1 MGCQDVWTIAEQ
13 NNGKIRE
20 VSYEILT
27 RGRKL
32 ADKLG
37 AELASVLFGYN
48 ISDDK
53 LNELIHRGADKVYV
67 VDDSVLDYFIVE
79 NYSNVLIDLI
89 KKYKPEIIVAGATTS
104 GRTLM
109 PHVAVRVSTGLT
121 ADCTGLDI
129 EKDTNNLLQTRPAIG
144 GNILATIKTP
154 YNRPQMATVRVKS
167 TKPAPINKSRTGKI
181 IKIKLK
187 TELIDGKVERIG
199 FRKTEEEATSIQDA
213 DIIISGGRGLRKK
226 ENFDLIRQLA
236 KNLGGVVGAS
246 RDAVDR
252 GWISYPHQVGLSGKT
267 VSPKLYMAIG
277 ISGSIQH
284 LAGIKT
290 SDIIVAVNNDPDA
303 QIFKISDFGIVGDL
317 FEVVPLLNER
327 LAKGVKQDEI

>member
-1 MGCQDVWTIAEQ
+1 MSSWDVWTIVEQ
-13 NNGKIRE
+13 NKGKIKE

-37 AELASVLFGYN
+37 VELASILLGYN

-53 LNELIHRGADKVYV
+53 SNELIYRGADKVYV
-67 VDDSVLDYFIVE
+67 VDGPLLENFIVE
-79 NYSNVLIDLI
+79 NYSNVLVDLV
-89 KKYKPEIIVAGATTS
+89 KKYKPEIIIAGATTS

-109 PHVAVRVSTGLT
+109 PHVAVRVNTGLT

-129 EKDTNNLLQTRPAIG
+129 EKGTNNLLQTRPAIG
-144 GNILATIKTP
+144 GNILATIKTS
-154 YNRPQMATVRVKS
+154 NSRPQMATVRVKS
-167 TKPAPINKSRTGKI
+167 TKSAPIDRSRTGKI

-199 FRKTEEEATSIQDA
+199 FRKTEEEAIDIQDA

-226 ENFDLIRQLA
+226 ENFALIRQLA

-267 VSPKLYMAIG
+267 VSPKLYIAIG

-290 SDIIVAVNNDPDA
+290 SDIIIAINNDPDA
-303 QIFKISDFGIVGDL
+303 QIFKISDFGIIGDL
-317 FEVVPLLNER
+317 FEIVPLLNER
-327 LAKGVKQDEI
+327 LAKEAN

>member
-1 MGCQDVWTIAEQ
+1 MSSRDVWTIAEQ
-13 NNGKIRE
+13 SQGKIKE

-27 RGRKL
+27 RGRKM

-37 AELASVLFGYN
+37 VELASILLGYN

-53 LNELIHRGADKVYV
+53 LNELIHRGADKVYIV
-67 VDDSVLDYFIVE
+67 NDSVLENFIVE
-79 NYSNVLIDLI
+79 NYSNILVDLVR
-89 KKYKPEIIVAGATTS
+89 KYKPNIIIAGATTS

-109 PHVAVRVSTGLT
+109 PHVAVRVNAGLT

-129 EKDTNNLLQTRPAIG
+129 EKGTNNLLQTRPAIG

-154 YNRPQMATVRVKS
+154 NNRPQMATVRVKS
-167 TKPAPINKSRTGKI
+167 TKPAPIDRSRTGKI
-181 IKIKLK
+181 IKIELK

-199 FRKTEEEATSIQDA
+199 FRKTEDEAASIQDA
-213 DIIISGGRGLRKK
+213 DIIVSGGRGLRKK
-226 ENFDLIRQLA
+226 ENFVLIRQLA

-267 VSPKLYMAIG
+267 VSPKLYIAIG

-290 SDIIVAVNNDPDA
+290 SDIIIAINNDPDA

-327 LAKGVKQDEI
+327 LAKVVK

>member
-1 MGCQDVWTIAEQ
+1 MSSRDVWTVAEQ
-13 NNGKIRE
+13 SQGKIRE

-37 AELASVLFGYN
+37 VELASILMGYN
-48 ISDDK
+48 ISDNK
-53 LNELIHRGADKVYV
+53 LNELIYRGADKVYV
-67 VDDSVLDYFIVE
+67 VDDSLLENFIVE
-79 NYSNVLIDLI
+79 NYSKVLVDLVR
-89 KKYKPEIIVAGATTS
+89 KYKPNIIIAGATTS

-109 PHVAVRVSTGLT
+109 PHVAVRVNAGLT
-121 ADCTGLDI
+121 ADCTGLEI
-129 EKDTNNLLQTRPAIG
+129 EKGTNNLLQTRPAIG

-154 YNRPQMATVRVKS
+154 NNRPQMATVRVKS

-181 IKIKLK
+181 IRIKLK

-199 FRKTEEEATSIQDA
+199 FRKTEEETTGIQDA
-213 DIIISGGRGLRKK
+213 DIIVSGGRGLRKK
-226 ENFDLIRQLA
+226 ENFALIRQLA
-236 KNLGGVVGAS
+236 KNLSGVVGAS

-267 VSPKLYMAIG
+267 VSPKLYIAIG

-284 LAGIKT
+284 LAGIRT
-290 SDIIVAVNNDPDA
+290 SDVIIAINNDPGA
-303 QIFKISDFGIVGDL
+303 QIFKISDFGIIGDL

-327 LAKGVKQDEI
+327 LAKGTK

>member
-1 MGCQDVWTIAEQ
+1 MSSRDVWTIVEQ
-13 NNGKIRE
+13 NKGKVRE

-32 ADKLG
+32 ANKLG
-37 AELASVLFGYN
+37 VELASILMGYN

-53 LNELIHRGADKVYV
+53 LNELIYRGADKVYV
-67 VDDSVLDYFIVE
+67 VDGPLLENFIVE
-79 NYSNVLIDLI
+79 NYSNVLVELVR
-89 KKYKPEIIVAGATTS
+89 KYKPNIIIAGATTI

-109 PHVAVRVSTGLT
+109 PHVAIRVNTGLT
-121 ADCTGLDI
+121 ADCTELDI
-129 EKDTNNLLQTRPAIG
+129 EKETNNLLQTRPAIG

-154 YNRPQMATVRVKS
+154 NNRPQMATVRVKS
-167 TKPAPINKSRTGKI
+167 TKPTPIDRSRRGEI
-181 IKIKLK
+181 VKIKLK
-187 TELIDGKVERIG
+187 LELIDGRTERIG
-199 FRKTEEEATSIQDA
+199 FRKTEDEATSIQDA

-226 ENFDLIRQLA
+226 ENFALIRQLA

-267 VSPKLYMAIG
+267 VSPKLYIAIG

-290 SDIIVAVNNDPDA
+290 SDFIIAINNDPDA
-303 QIFKISDFGIVGDL
+303 QIFKISDFGIIGDL
-317 FEVVPLLNER
+317 FEIVPLLNER
-327 LAKGVKQDEI
+327 LAKEAN

>member
-1 MGCQDVWTIAEQ
+1 MSSRDVWTIAEQ
-13 NNGKIRE
+13 SQGKIKE

-27 RGRKL
+27 RGRKM

-37 AELASVLFGYN
+37 VELASILLGYN

-53 LNELIHRGADKVYV
+53 LNELIHRGADKVYIV
-67 VDDSVLDYFIVE
+67 NDSVLENFIVE
-79 NYSNVLIDLI
+79 NYSNVLVDLVR
-89 KKYKPEIIVAGATTS
+89 KYKPNIIIAGATTS

-109 PHVAVRVSTGLT
+109 PHVAVRVNAGLT

-129 EKDTNNLLQTRPAIG
+129 EKGTNNLLQTRPAIG

-154 YNRPQMATVRVKS
+154 NNRPQMATVRVKS
-167 TKPAPINKSRTGKI
+167 TKPAPIDRSRTGKI
-181 IKIKLK
+181 IKIELK

-199 FRKTEEEATSIQDA
+199 FRKTEEEAASIQDA
-213 DIIISGGRGLRKK
+213 DIIVSGGRGLRKK
-226 ENFDLIRQLA
+226 ENFVLIRQLA

-267 VSPKLYMAIG
+267 VSPKLYIAIG

-290 SDIIVAVNNDPDA
+290 SDIIIAINNDPDA

-327 LAKGVKQDEI
+327 LAKVVK

>member
-1 MGCQDVWTIAEQ
+1 MSSRDVWTIVEQ
-13 NNGKIRE
+13 NKGKIRE

-37 AELASVLFGYN
+37 VELASILMGYN

-53 LNELIHRGADKVYV
+53 LNELIYRGADKVYV
-67 VDDSVLDYFIVE
+67 VDGPLLENFIVE
-79 NYSNVLIDLI
+79 NYSNVLVDLVR
-89 KKYKPEIIVAGATTS
+89 KYKPNIIIAGATTI

-109 PHVAVRVSTGLT
+109 PHVAIRVNTGLT
-121 ADCTGLDI
+121 ADCTELDI
-129 EKDTNNLLQTRPAIG
+129 EKETNNLLQTRPAIG

-154 YNRPQMATVRVKS
+154 NNRPQMATVRVKS
-167 TKPAPINKSRTGKI
+167 TKPAPIDRSRRGEI
-181 IKIKLK
+181 VKIKLK
-187 TELIDGKVERIG
+187 LELIDGRTERIG
-199 FRKTEEEATSIQDA
+199 FRKTEDEATSIQDA
-213 DIIISGGRGLRKK
+213 DIIVSGGRGLKKK
-226 ENFDLIRQLA
+226 ENFILIRQLA

-252 GWISYPHQVGLSGKT
+252 SWISYPNQVGLSGKT
-267 VSPKLYMAIG
+267 VSPKLYIAIG

-290 SDIIVAVNNDPDA
+290 SDFIIAINNDPDA

-327 LAKGVKQDEI
+327 LAKEAN

>member
-1 MGCQDVWTIAEQ
+1 MSSRDVWTIAEQ
-13 NNGKIRE
+13 SQGKIKE

-27 RGRKL
+27 RGRKM

-37 AELASVLFGYN
+37 VELASILLGYN

-53 LNELIHRGADKVYV
+53 LNELIHRGADKVYIV
-67 VDDSVLDYFIVE
+67 NDSVLENFIVE
-79 NYSNVLIDLI
+79 NYSNVLVDLVR
-89 KKYKPEIIVAGATTS
+89 KYKPNIIIAGATTS

-109 PHVAVRVSTGLT
+109 PHVAVRVNAGLT

-129 EKDTNNLLQTRPAIG
+129 EKGTNNLLQTRPAIG

-154 YNRPQMATVRVKS
+154 NNRPQMATVRVKS
-167 TKPAPINKSRTGKI
+167 TKPAPIDRSRTGKI
-181 IKIKLK
+181 IKIELK

-199 FRKTEEEATSIQDA
+199 FRKTEDEAASIQDA
-213 DIIISGGRGLRKK
+213 DIIVSGGRGLRKK
-226 ENFDLIRQLA
+226 ENFVLIRQLA

-267 VSPKLYMAIG
+267 VSPKLYIAIG

-290 SDIIVAVNNDPDA
+290 SDIIIAINNDPDA

-327 LAKGVKQDEI
+327 LAKGAK

>member
-1 MGCQDVWTIAEQ
+1 MGCQDVWTIVEQ
-13 NNGKIRE
+13 NKGKIRE

-37 AELASVLFGYN
+37 VELASVLFGYN

-53 LNELIHRGADKVYV
+53 LNELIYRGADKVYV
-67 VDDSVLDYFIVE
+67 VDDSVLDNFIVE
-79 NYSNVLIDLI
+79 NYSKVLVDLV
-89 KKYKPEIIVAGATTS
+89 KKYKPEIIIAGATTS

-109 PHVAVRVSTGLT
+109 PHVAVRVNAGLT
-121 ADCTGLDI
+121 ADCTELDI
-129 EKDTNNLLQTRPAIG
+129 EKGTNNLLQTRPAIG

-154 YNRPQMATVRVKS
+154 NNRPQMATVRVKS
-167 TKPAPINKSRTGKI
+167 TKPAPINKNRTGKI

-213 DIIISGGRGLRKK
+213 DIIVSGGRGLRKK
-226 ENFDLIRQLA
+226 ENFALIRQLA
-236 KNLGGVVGAS
+236 KNLCGVVGAS
-246 RDAVDR
+246 RDVVDR

-267 VSPKLYMAIG
+267 VSPKLYIAIG

-290 SDIIVAVNNDPDA
+290 SDIIIAINNDPDA

-327 LAKGVKQDEI
+327 LAKGAK

>member
-1 MGCQDVWTIAEQ
+1 MSYQDVWTIAEQ
-13 NNGKIRE
+13 NHGKIRE

-37 AELASVLFGYN
+37 VGLASILLGYN
-48 ISDDK
+48 ISDNK
-53 LNELIHRGADKVYV
+53 LNELIYRGADKVYV
-67 VDDSVLDYFIVE
+67 VDDSVLDNFIVE
-79 NYSNVLIDLI
+79 NYSNVLVDLV

-109 PHVAVRVSTGLT
+109 PHVAVRVNTGLT

-129 EKDTNNLLQTRPAIG
+129 EKGTNNLLQTRPAIG

-154 YNRPQMATVRVKS
+154 YKRPQMATVRVKS

-199 FRKTEEEATSIQDA
+199 FRKTEEEAIDIQDA

-226 ENFDLIRQLA
+226 ENFALIRQLA

-267 VSPKLYMAIG
+267 VSPKLYIAIG

-290 SDIIVAVNNDPDA
+290 SDIIIAVNNDSDA

-327 LAKGVKQDEI
+327 LAKGVK

>member
-1 MGCQDVWTIAEQ
+1 MNSRDVWTIAEQ
-13 NNGKIRE
+13 SQGKIRE

-32 ADKLG
+32 AYKLG
-37 AELASVLFGYN
+37 VELASILLGYN
-48 ISDDK
+48 IGDDK
-53 LNELIHRGADKVYV
+53 LNELIYRGVDKVYV
-67 VDDSVLDYFIVE
+67 VDDPLLENFIVE
-79 NYSNVLIDLI
+79 NYSNILVDLA
-89 KKYKPEIIVAGATTS
+89 KKYKPEIIIAGATTG

-109 PHVAVRVSTGLT
+109 PHVAVRVNAGLT
-121 ADCTGLDI
+121 ADCTDLDI
-129 EKDTNNLLQTRPAIG
+129 EKGTNNLLQTRPAIG

-154 YNRPQMATVRVKS
+154 NSRPQMATVRVKS
-167 TKPAPINKSRTGKI
+167 TRPAPIDNSRAGKI

-187 TELIDGKVERIG
+187 SELIDGRVERIG
-199 FRKTEEEATSIQDA
+199 FRKTEEGAIDIQDA
-213 DIIISGGRGLRKK
+213 DIIVSGGRGLKKK
-226 ENFDLIRQLA
+226 ENFVLIRQLA
-236 KNLGGVVGAS
+236 KNLSGVVGAS

-267 VSPKLYMAIG
+267 VSPKLYIAIG

-290 SDIIVAVNNDPDA
+290 SDIIVAINNDPDA

-327 LAKGVKQDEI
+327 LAEEAK

>member
-1 MGCQDVWTIAEQ
+1 
-13 NNGKIRE
+13 
-20 VSYEILT
+20 
-27 RGRKL
+27 
-32 ADKLG
+32 
-37 AELASVLFGYN
+37 
-48 ISDDK
+48 
-53 LNELIHRGADKVYV
+53 
-67 VDDSVLDYFIVE
+67 
-79 NYSNVLIDLI
+79 
-89 KKYKPEIIVAGATTS
+89 
-104 GRTLM
+104 M
-109 PHVAVRVSTGLT
+109 PHVAVRVNAGLT

-129 EKDTNNLLQTRPAIG
+129 EKGTNNLLQTRPAIG

-154 YNRPQMATVRVKS
+154 NNRPQMATVRVKS
-167 TKPAPINKSRTGKI
+167 TKPAPIDRSRTGKI
-181 IKIKLK
+181 IKIELK

-199 FRKTEEEATSIQDA
+199 FRKTEDEAASIQDA
-213 DIIISGGRGLRKK
+213 DIIVSGGRGLRKK
-226 ENFDLIRQLA
+226 ENFVLIRQLA

-267 VSPKLYMAIG
+267 VSPKLYIAIG

-290 SDIIVAVNNDPDA
+290 SDIIIAINNDPDA

-327 LAKGVKQDEI
+327 LAKEAN

>member
-1 MGCQDVWTIAEQ
+1 MSSRDVWTIVEQ
-13 NNGKIRE
+13 NKGKIRE

-37 AELASVLFGYN
+37 VELASILMGYN

-53 LNELIHRGADKVYV
+53 SNELIYRGADKVHV
-67 VDDSVLDYFIVE
+67 VDGPLLENFIVE
-79 NYSNVLIDLI
+79 NYSNVLVDLVR
-89 KKYKPEIIVAGATTS
+89 KYKPNIIIAGATTS

-109 PHVAVRVSTGLT
+109 PHVAIRVNTGLT
-121 ADCTGLDI
+121 ADCTELDI
-129 EKDTNNLLQTRPAIG
+129 EKETNNLLQTRPAIG

-154 YNRPQMATVRVKS
+154 NNRPQMATVRVKS
-167 TKPAPINKSRTGKI
+167 TKPAPIDRSRRGEI
-181 IKIKLK
+181 VKIKLK
-187 TELIDGKVERIG
+187 LELIDGRTERIG
-199 FRKTEEEATSIQDA
+199 FRKTEDEATSIQDA
-213 DIIISGGRGLRKK
+213 DIIVSGGRGLRKK
-226 ENFDLIRQLA
+226 ENFTLIRQLA

-246 RDAVDR
+246 RDTVDR

-267 VSPKLYMAIG
+267 VSPKLYIAIG

-290 SDIIVAVNNDPDA
+290 SDFIIAVNNDPDA

-317 FEVVPLLNER
+317 FEIVPLLNER
-327 LAKGVKQDEI
+327 LAKEAN

>member
-1 MGCQDVWTIAEQ
+1 MSSRDVWTIAEQ
-13 NNGKIRE
+13 SQGKIKE

-37 AELASVLFGYN
+37 VELASILLGYN

-53 LNELIHRGADKVYV
+53 LNELIHRGADKVYIV
-67 VDDSVLDYFIVE
+67 NDSVLENFIVE
-79 NYSNVLIDLI
+79 NYSNVLVDLVR
-89 KKYKPEIIVAGATTS
+89 KYKPNIIIAGATTS

-109 PHVAVRVSTGLT
+109 PHVAVRVNAGLT

-129 EKDTNNLLQTRPAIG
+129 EKGTNNLLQTRPAIG

-154 YNRPQMATVRVKS
+154 NNRPQMATVRVKS
-167 TKPAPINKSRTGKI
+167 TKPAPIDRSRTGKI
-181 IKIKLK
+181 IKIELK

-199 FRKTEEEATSIQDA
+199 FRKTEDEAASIQDA
-213 DIIISGGRGLRKK
+213 DIIVSGGRGLRKK
-226 ENFDLIRQLA
+226 ENFVLIRQLA

-267 VSPKLYMAIG
+267 VSPKLYIAIG

-290 SDIIVAVNNDPDA
+290 SDIIIAINNDPDA

-327 LAKGVKQDEI
+327 LAKEAN

>member
-1 MGCQDVWTIAEQ
+1 MSHQDVWTIAEQ
-13 NNGKIRE
+13 NNREIRE

-37 AELASVLFGYN
+37 VGLASVLLGYN

-53 LNELIHRGADKVYV
+53 LNELIYRGANKVYV
-67 VDDSVLDYFIVE
+67 VDDSILDNFIVE
-79 NYSNVLIDLI
+79 NYSNVLVDLI
-89 KKYKPEIIVAGATTS
+89 KEYKPEIIVAGATTS

-109 PHVAVRVSTGLT
+109 PHVAVRVKTGLT

-129 EKDTNNLLQTRPAIG
+129 EKGTNNLLQTRPAIG

-167 TKPAPINKSRTGKI
+167 TRPAPIDKSRKGKI

-187 TELIDGKVERIG
+187 TRLIDGRVKRIG
-199 FRKTEEEATSIQDA
+199 FRKTEEEAMDIQNA

-226 ENFDLIRQLA
+226 ENFTLIQQLA
-236 KNLGGVVGAS
+236 KNLSGIVGAS

-267 VSPKLYMAIG
+267 VSPKLYIAIG
-277 ISGSIQH
+277 ISGSIHH

-290 SDIIVAVNNDPDA
+290 SDFIIAVYNDPDA

-317 FEVVPLLNER
+317 FEIVPLLNER
-327 LAKGVKQDEI
+327 LVKGVK

>member
-1 MGCQDVWTIAEQ
+1 MSHQDVWVIAEQ
-13 NNGKIRE
+13 SQGKIKK

-37 AELASVLFGYN
+37 VELVSILLGYN
-48 ISDDK
+48 ISNDK
-53 LNELIHRGADKVYV
+53 LNELIHRGADKVYI
-67 VDDSVLDYFIVE
+67 VDDSVLENFIVE
-79 NYSNVLIDLI
+79 NYSNVLVDLVR
-89 KKYKPEIIVAGATTS
+89 KYKPNIIIAGATTS

-109 PHVAVRVSTGLT
+109 PHVAVRVNAGLT

-129 EKDTNNLLQTRPAIG
+129 EKGTNNLLQTRPAIG

-154 YNRPQMATVRVKS
+154 NNRPQMATVRVKS
-167 TKPAPINKSRTGKI
+167 TKPAPIDSNRTGKI

-199 FRKTEEEATSIQDA
+199 FRKTEDEATSIQDA
-213 DIIISGGRGLRKK
+213 DIIVSGGRGLRKK
-226 ENFDLIRQLA
+226 ENFALIRKLA

-267 VSPKLYMAIG
+267 VSPKLYIAIG

-290 SDIIVAVNNDPDA
+290 SDIIIAINNDPDA

-327 LAKGVKQDEI
+327 LAKGVNQNEI

>member
-1 MGCQDVWTIAEQ
+1 MSSRDVWTIVEQ
-13 NNGKIRE
+13 NKGKIRE

-37 AELASVLFGYN
+37 VELASILMGYN

-53 LNELIHRGADKVYV
+53 SNELIYRGADKVHV
-67 VDDSVLDYFIVE
+67 VDGPLLENFIVE
-79 NYSNVLIDLI
+79 NYSNVLVDLVR
-89 KKYKPEIIVAGATTS
+89 KYKPNIIIAGATTS

-109 PHVAVRVSTGLT
+109 PHVAIRVNTGLT
-121 ADCTGLDI
+121 ADCTELDI
-129 EKDTNNLLQTRPAIG
+129 EKETNNLLQTRPAIG

-154 YNRPQMATVRVKS
+154 NNRPQMATVRVKS
-167 TKPAPINKSRTGKI
+167 TKPAPIDRSRRGEI
-181 IKIKLK
+181 VKIKLK
-187 TELIDGKVERIG
+187 LELIDGRTERIG
-199 FRKTEEEATSIQDA
+199 FRKTEDEATSIQDA
-213 DIIISGGRGLRKK
+213 DIIVSGGRGLRKK
-226 ENFDLIRQLA
+226 ENFTLIRQLA

-246 RDAVDR
+246 RDTVDR

-267 VSPKLYMAIG
+267 VSPKLYIAIG

-290 SDIIVAVNNDPDA
+290 SDFIIAVNNDPDA

-327 LAKGVKQDEI
+327 LAKEAN

>member
-1 MGCQDVWTIAEQ
+1 MSSRDVWTIAEQ
-13 NNGKIRE
+13 SQGKIKE

-37 AELASVLFGYN
+37 VELASILLGYN

-53 LNELIHRGADKVYV
+53 LNELIHRGADKVYIV
-67 VDDSVLDYFIVE
+67 NDSVLENFIVE
-79 NYSNVLIDLI
+79 NYSNVLVDLVR
-89 KKYKPEIIVAGATTS
+89 KYKPNIIIAGATTS

-109 PHVAVRVSTGLT
+109 PHVAVRVNAGLT

-129 EKDTNNLLQTRPAIG
+129 EKGTNNLLQTRPAIG

-154 YNRPQMATVRVKS
+154 NNRPQMATVRVKS
-167 TKPAPINKSRTGKI
+167 TKPAPIDRSRTGKI
-181 IKIKLK
+181 IKIELK

-199 FRKTEEEATSIQDA
+199 FRKTEDEAASIQDA
-213 DIIISGGRGLRKK
+213 DIIVSGGRGLRKK
-226 ENFDLIRQLA
+226 ENFVLIRQLA

-267 VSPKLYMAIG
+267 VSPKLYIAIG

-290 SDIIVAVNNDPDA
+290 SDIIIAINNDPDA

-327 LAKGVKQDEI
+327 LAKVVK

>member
-1 MGCQDVWTIAEQ
+1 MSSRDVWTIAEQ
-13 NNGKIRE
+13 SQGKIKE

-27 RGRKL
+27 RGRKM

-37 AELASVLFGYN
+37 VELASILLGYN

-53 LNELIHRGADKVYV
+53 LNELIHRGADKVYIV
-67 VDDSVLDYFIVE
+67 NDSVLENFIVE
-79 NYSNVLIDLI
+79 NYSNVLVDLVR
-89 KKYKPEIIVAGATTS
+89 KYKPNIIIAGATTS

-109 PHVAVRVSTGLT
+109 PHVAVRVNAGLT

-129 EKDTNNLLQTRPAIG
+129 EKGTNNLLQTRPAIG

-154 YNRPQMATVRVKS
+154 NNRPQMATVRVKS
-167 TKPAPINKSRTGKI
+167 TKPAPIDRSRTGKI
-181 IKIKLK
+181 IKIELK

-199 FRKTEEEATSIQDA
+199 FRKTEEEAASIQDA
-213 DIIISGGRGLRKK
+213 DIIVSGGRGLRKK
-226 ENFDLIRQLA
+226 ENFVLIRQLA

-267 VSPKLYMAIG
+267 VSPKLYIAIG

-290 SDIIVAVNNDPDA
+290 SDIIIAINNDPDA

-327 LAKGVKQDEI
+327 LAKGAK

>member
-1 MGCQDVWTIAEQ
+1 MGCQDVWTIVEQ
-13 NNGKIRE
+13 NKGKIRE

-37 AELASVLFGYN
+37 VELASVLFGYN

-53 LNELIHRGADKVYV
+53 LNELIYRGADKVYV
-67 VDDSVLDYFIVE
+67 VDDSVLDNFIVE
-79 NYSNVLIDLI
+79 NYSKVLVDLV
-89 KKYKPEIIVAGATTS
+89 KKYKPEIIIAGATTS

-109 PHVAVRVSTGLT
+109 PHVAVRVNAGLT
-121 ADCTGLDI
+121 ADCTELDI
-129 EKDTNNLLQTRPAIG
+129 EKGTNNLLQTRPAIG

-154 YNRPQMATVRVKS
+154 NNRPQMATVRVKS
-167 TKPAPINKSRTGKI
+167 TRPAPINKNRTGKI
-181 IKIKLK
+181 IKIELK

-213 DIIISGGRGLRKK
+213 DIIVSGGRGLRKK
-226 ENFDLIRQLA
+226 ENFALIRQLA

-246 RDAVDR
+246 RDVVDR

-267 VSPKLYMAIG
+267 VSPKLYIAIG

-290 SDIIVAVNNDPDA
+290 SDTIIAINNDPDA

>member
-1 MGCQDVWTIAEQ
+1 MSSRDVWTIAEQ
-13 NNGKIRE
+13 SQGKIKE

-37 AELASVLFGYN
+37 VELASILLGYN

-53 LNELIHRGADKVYV
+53 LNELIHRGADKVYIV
-67 VDDSVLDYFIVE
+67 NDSVLENFIVE
-79 NYSNVLIDLI
+79 NYSNVLVDLVR
-89 KKYKPEIIVAGATTS
+89 KYKPNIIIAGATTS

-109 PHVAVRVSTGLT
+109 PHVAVRVNAGLT

-129 EKDTNNLLQTRPAIG
+129 EKGTNNLLQTRPAIG

-154 YNRPQMATVRVKS
+154 NNRPQMATVRVKS
-167 TKPAPINKSRTGKI
+167 TKPAPIDRSRTGKI
-181 IKIKLK
+181 IKIELK

-199 FRKTEEEATSIQDA
+199 FRKTEEEAASIQDA
-213 DIIISGGRGLRKK
+213 DIIVSGGRGLRKK
-226 ENFDLIRQLA
+226 ENFVLIRQLA

-267 VSPKLYMAIG
+267 VSPKLYIAIG

-290 SDIIVAVNNDPDA
+290 SDIIIAINNDPDA

-327 LAKGVKQDEI
+327 LAKVVK

>member
-1 MGCQDVWTIAEQ
+1 MSSRDVWVIAEQ
-13 NNGKIRE
+13 SQGKIKE

-37 AELASVLFGYN
+37 VELASILLGYN
-48 ISDDK
+48 ISNDK
-53 LNELIHRGADKVYV
+53 LNELIHRGADKVYI
-67 VDDSVLDYFIVE
+67 VDDSVLENFIVE
-79 NYSNVLIDLI
+79 NYSNVMVDLVR
-89 KKYKPEIIVAGATTS
+89 KYKPEIIIAGATTS

-109 PHVAVRVSTGLT
+109 PHVAVRVNAGLT

-129 EKDTNNLLQTRPAIG
+129 EKETNNLLQTRPAIG

-154 YNRPQMATVRVKS
+154 NNRPQMATVRVKS
-167 TKPAPINKSRTGKI
+167 TKPAPINKNRTGKI
-181 IKIKLK
+181 IKIELK

-199 FRKTEEEATSIQDA
+199 FRKTEEEATSIQNA
-213 DIIISGGRGLRKK
+213 DIIVSGGRGLKKK
-226 ENFDLIRQLA
+226 ENFTLIRQLA

-267 VSPKLYMAIG
+267 VSPKLYIAIG

-290 SDIIVAVNNDPDA
+290 SDIIIAINNDPDA
-303 QIFKISDFGIVGDL
+303 QIFKISDFGIIGDL

-327 LAKGVKQDEI
+327 LAKEAN